1 MKKHKVLSLLV
12 SASMAYSV
20 FPAMSVAALEGTSSD
35 NLSPADSIKANVDKT
50 KFTHKEW
57 TGTHYTD
64 VDGNA
69 QVAEDVTGINREAAS
84 TQIIP
89 YQNSAAA
96 QKAVWNY
103 NAREESQKMQMLTGE
118 NENWDLTVVQ
128 NETLVNEMMTEDH
141 AFYKTDFKKG
151 EGEDWKSVT
160 LPQSWT
166 TQGFDFS
173 IYTNTQMPWQSKYD
187 TNVDCPA
194 APTNYNPV
202 GLYRKTFTID
212 DSLRGSDRRI
222 YLDFRGVESAYY
234 VYVNGKE
241 VGYSEDTFSPH
252 KFDIT
257 DYVNMDGENLL
268 AVKVHKFC
276 DGTWFEDQ
284 DMIYDGGIFRDVYLT
299 SAPLVQI
306 QDYHYTTTL
315 DASYTNAVLNIEA
328 DIRNLSSTVSQGWT
342 LSASA
347 YDRNGTALFTDE
359 AVSVPVLAST
369 KTNTVSLSTVVKNPK
384 LWSAEDPNLY
394 ALVITLKDANGKEV
408 ETVSTQLGFRQVEFT
423 RTEVDENYN
432 VTTTHWDPVKINGKR
447 LLLKGANRHDT
458 DPFHGKATPQAAVEE
473 DVKLMK
479 QNNLNAIRTSHYSN
493 DDYLYWLA
501 NDWGMYLIGETNMEC
516 HAIMGNS
523 EKQGWFYELGLDRT
537 ETAFKRLRS
546 NPSIVIWSIGN
557 EMTYNSD
564 KNFANGLQR
573 DMIWYFKNHD
583 STRPVHSEGNDG
595 NLGTD
600 MRSNMYPSTGTVWDR
615 GGDGKMPYVMCEYAH
630 AMGSSVGNLKEY
642 WDAIRAEENQLGGFI
657 WDWVDQSR
665 AVDLKN
671 LGVTYSVSEKKG
683 LSGTANGDWVTS
695 ETPAGTFN
703 VTQSLNG
710 YLSYPDTDGKVGSA
724 LSGSGKAFTL
734 EAIVKPYATVNDD
747 VFLSKGDDQ
756 TTLKMNGSGK
766 LEFFVKSGNSWSG
779 IQCDVPANWNNNWH
793 QIAATYDN
801 GTAKIYADGV
811 LLKEGSIATNI
822 ELQEHAIQVGADTV
836 KGRYFNGEVAM
847 GRIYNKALSADEIAG
862 QNSANPAIKSD
873 DASVLFWA
881 DTADTHGEGAVDAWD
896 YYATDA
902 GQKSGTNLYKDEI
915 KGKFYGYGG
924 DWGDRPNDNSF
935 CENGLISPD
944 RNPQPELMEVKNQY
958 KNYWFSAEIE
968 DLDAKK
974 VNVYN
979 ESSFTNLNKYDV
991 IWEVLENGI
1000 VVDTGTVENIDVK
1013 PQTTGTISV
1022 PFKMPETLK
1031 DGADYYLTLYVRTKS
1046 DEKWADKGFDLCW
1059 DQIAIPAPVGQ
1070 KTYTSADTATITSS
1084 NDLYTVAGK
1093 DYSFQIDK
1101 TTGIISDYTFKG
1113 EKMLETGPTP
1123 NFWRGTFENDKNNF
1137 DWNWSKAD
1145 DELHVESITA
1155 SKDDD
1160 NNDVITANL
1169 TLPQASNTKVDMTYT
1184 ILGDGAVRIGMKV
1197 DATSSGM
1204 GSFLRIGSLMTTTEG
1219 YEDVKWYGNGPV
1231 ESLSD
1236 RKTFGRQGIYSSTVD
1251 ELFYP
1256 YLKVDDTG
1264 TMTDTNWMA
1273 LSGDGKNTLLVVATT
1288 PLEMQAL
1295 HFTPDDLNSTN
1306 HPYGLNPRKET
1317 MVGVNY
1323 GSRGTGG
1330 ATCGPD
1336 TLSQYQLYNDKA
1348 YEWEFTILPVEGS
1361 EMKEQ
1366 SLTDKA
1372 SEFRTVDSFDRTEYD
1387 KERAAELIE
1396 MVDSFLPYSYSQMEE
1411 AKELIDILK
1420 TMPDAQKAIVCPEGS
1435 DRIAKMEAYI
1445 PELEALQGKTAYIE
1459 DKSANKLDVDLE
1471 ATANLLK
1478 NGEDINMSG
1487 YVTIGHG
1494 DVLDDVLES
1503 GNSWSIAI
1511 EATPTGTKQ
1520 YNILA
1525 AKGDETFEIR
1535 TDQSGNSYDYSF
1547 HTKAGSSWKTTE
1559 YKNLTEEE
1567 KTNFLGN
1574 EHTYLAVFDAENSKL
1589 VFYAD
1594 GQQRGQVSLSAGTH
1608 PSGSGV
1614 ALALGADLGNGR
1626 TGMYSFKSMKIFSS
1640 AIDPTALAAKTA
1652 ASEDTELWLDMDNWK
1667 QKAAKVVESATIT
1680 ADKTTITAGDTVS
1693 FTLSATPADLE
1704 IVSADWSI
1712 ADASG
1717 NEVDNALVS
1726 GTGASAQLITV
1737 ASLAKGTYTVKASNI
1752 NGTNVSATFEV
1763 TVNQK
1768 LGQAIN
1774 DLGPNDLDTP
1784 LNGTA
1789 EIGDAGGQPVMYGG
1803 MDVNDPENKI
1813 KGAITGGSFTVSSWM
1828 YVPASVN
1835 DKVTGTWEVMDG
1847 HNEKHNVIFSLGDN
1861 CFAYRIY
1868 KNHDVEGNAHIDAYV
1883 KDVNNKWKQAT
1894 SSALPD
1900 DFFDGWHEISAVYDQ
1915 TAKTLTIYVDGVANG
1930 ATDVPDAITASQAL
1944 TPNIGYMSDKEYR
1957 KSQMGFSNVKVLTK
1971 ALSADE
1977 LKAMSAGTS
1986 TLRDADVA
1994 FWLDF
1999 SGADRTDL
2007 DALLK
2012 DADALVEDNYDAGSW
2027 TAFETAKAAAEALNE
2042 KYVTKANVDK
2052 AYDDLDAAIKALVK
2066 VIKSVSISGAD
2077 VVKTNN
2083 TLALTLA
2090 TDPAGANVTSVE
2102 WKAADAKGQAI
2113 EGVSILADVSDPKNA
2128 ILTVAEGV
2136 ADATEITIS
2145 AKVNGNAA
2153 LTATK
2158 TVTVSETVIIKD
2170 LSPNGLNTP
2179 LPDTAE
2185 IVSNSE
2191 GDYAE
2196 SGMKGSMSLNDPDRK
2211 VTNAITS
2218 GNSFTVSSRVFV
2230 PESIKSTTEGSWE
2243 YNDKY
2248 STIVSLGD
2256 DSFAMRVLTHKDGRV
2271 TVEAYLKMNGT
2282 NEWVEIGT
2290 QNIKDETSF
2299 FGAFHDITAV
2309 YDSDQDTFTMY
2320 IDGEKVTGEK
2330 AELEAAAGPAASN
2343 KALEL
2348 GFMSDKPLRTSQMTI
2363 SNVAVLADALDA
2375 GEVKALTEGRA
2386 SYLPNDETVVLW
2398 MNFAEDPAA
2407 ARTALVAKFVEMMN
2421 KELKAED
2428 YTEDSWNA
2436 FNAAMMNAAG
2446 INGKYSTAKNAA
2458 DLQAALEAAY
2468 AGLEEAE
2475 EPDPGQEIDTTLLEA
2490 ACDKAGKLNLAEFGE
2505 TGKAAFAS
2513 AKPAAEGELA
2523 KPVSQAE
2530 VNAKAAALNQAMLAL
2545 RKTPKSSALP
2555 K

>member
-57 TGTHYTD
+57 TGTHYDD

-128 NETLVNEMMTEDH
+128 NETLANEMMTEDH
-141 AFYKTDFKKG
+141 AFYKTDFTQG

-187 TNVDCPA
+187 SNVECPA

-347 YDRNGTALFTDE
+347 YDRSGTALFTDE
-359 AVSVPVLAST
+359 EVSVPVLAST

-394 ALVITLKDANGKEV
+394 ALVITLKDGNGKEV

-423 RTEVDENYN
+423 RTEVDENYR

-458 DPFHGKATPQAAVEE
+458 DPFHGKATPQAAIEE

-501 NDWGMYLIGETNMEC
+501 NDWGMYLMGETNMEC

-537 ETAFKRLRS
+537 ETAFKRLRN
-546 NPSIVIWSIGN
+546 NPAIVIWSIGN

-642 WDAIRAEENQLGGFI
+642 WDAIRASENQLGGFI

-671 LGVTYSVSEKKG
+671 LGVSYGVTEKKG
-683 LSGTANGDWVTS
+683 LSGTANGEWVTS
-695 ETPAGTFN
+695 ETPDETFHI
-703 VTQSLNG
+703 TQSLNG

-779 IQCDVPANWNNNWH
+779 IQCDVPANWNNSWH

-801 GTAKIYADGV
+801 GTAKIYADGK
-811 LLKEGSIATNI
+811 LLKEGTIAASI
-822 ELQEHAIQVGADTV
+822 ESQDHAIQVGADTV

-847 GRIYNKALSADEIAG
+847 GRIYNKALTAAEITG

-881 DTADTHGEGAVDAWD
+881 DAADDHSEAKVDAWD
-896 YYATDA
+896 YYSTKS
-902 GQKSGTNLYKDEI
+902 GQTNGTNLYKDEI

-935 CENGLISPD
+935 CENGLVSPD

-958 KNYWFSAEIE
+958 KNYWFSADVD

-979 ESSFTNLNKYDV
+979 ESSFTNLNEYNV
-991 IWEVLENGI
+991 TWEVLENGI
-1000 VVDTGTVENIDVK
+1000 VVNTGTVQNVDVK
-1013 PQTTGTISV
+1013 PQTHGSISV
-1022 PFKMPETLK
+1022 PFELPATIK
-1031 DGADYYLTLYVRTKS
+1031 DGADYCLNLYVSTK
-1046 DEKWADKGFDLCW
+1046 DQEKWADKDFALCW
-1059 DQIAIPAPVGQ
+1059 DQISIPTSAGQ
-1070 KTYTSADTATITSS
+1070 KTRAAASDSASIT
-1084 NDLYTVAGK
+1084 DGEDKYTVAGDK
-1093 DYSFQIDK
+1093 YAFEIDK
-1101 TTGIISDYTFKG
+1101 STVIIKNYTFNDKL
-1113 EKMLETGPTP
+1113 MLETGPIP
-1123 NFWRGTFENDKNNF
+1123 NFWRGTFENDKGGF
-1137 DWNWSKAD
+1137 DWNWWKGD
-1145 DELHVESITA
+1145 DELRVDSISA
-1155 SKDDD
+1155 SKDAD
-1160 NNDVITANL
+1160 NNDVITANV
-1169 TLPQASNTKVDMTYT
+1169 TLPQVGNTSLVMTYT
-1184 ILGDGAVRIGMKV
+1184 ILGDGAVKVDMKV
-1197 DATSSGM
+1197 DATRSGM
-1204 GSFLRIGSLMTTTEG
+1204 GSFLRVGSLMTTAEG
-1219 YEDVKWYGNGPV
+1219 YENVKWYGNGPV

-1236 RKTFGRQGIYSSTVD
+1236 RKTFARQGIYESTVD
-1251 ELFYP
+1251 DLFYP

-1273 LSGDGKNTLLVVATT
+1273 LSGEGKDTLLVVATT

-1295 HFTPDDLNSTN
+1295 HFTPDDLNSTD
-1306 HPYGLNPRKET
+1306 HPYGLKPRKET

-1361 EMKEQ
+1361 AMDNQ
-1366 SLTDKA
+1366 SLTDTA
-1372 SEFRTVDSFDRTEYD
+1372 AGYRTIETFDREKHD
-1387 KERAAELIE
+1387 ADRAAELIE
-1396 MVDSFLPYSYSQMEE
+1396 QADSFIPYSYSQLEDAETLYNALLNMPE
-1411 AKELIDILK
+1411 AQADIVNADKNRTELVKGYVEQIRAMSTKITHLKDQSNNHNDLELGSAKIVKNGDAYNFAGTVQTGHEDTWKSVFTEGQSWTISIDAAPTSWKNYNMLAGMGDNTFAMRFREGYYDFHIY
-1420 TMPDAQKAIVCPEGS
+1420 DGS
-1435 DRIAKMEAYI
+1435 DWQPI
-1445 PELEALQGKTAYIE
+1445 
-1459 DKSANKLDVDLE
+1459 
-1471 ATANLLK
+1471 
-1478 NGEDINMSG
+1478 
-1487 YVTIGHG
+1487 
-1494 DVLDDVLES
+1494 
-1503 GNSWSIAI
+1503 
-1511 EATPTGTKQ
+1511 
-1520 YNILA
+1520 
-1525 AKGDETFEIR
+1525 
-1535 TDQSGNSYDYSF
+1535 
-1547 HTKAGSSWKTTE
+1547 E
-1559 YKNLTEEE
+1559 YKMSDAE
-1567 KTNFLGN
+1567 KADTLNKQHN
-1574 EHTYLAVFDAENSKL
+1574 YTAVFDADAHKII
-1589 VFYAD
+1589 VYID
-1594 GQQRGQVSLSAGTH
+1594 GVKKAEKTLAEGAYPH
-1608 PSGSGV
+1608 YSGYNFT
-1614 ALALGADLGNGR
+1614 LGACPSSGRDSDVKFASVKVFSEAKNGETLASAKASDASTVLWIDNTSEDTPLFSADENPTITAAALNSDADTLDAGN
-1626 TGMYSFKSMKIFSS
+1626 SMDFTLSVTPADAKIFS
-1640 AIDPTALAAKTA
+1640 
-1652 ASEDTELWLDMDNWK
+1652 
-1667 QKAAKVVESATIT
+1667 
-1680 ADKTTITAGDTVS
+1680 
-1693 FTLSATPADLE
+1693 
-1704 IVSADWSI
+1704 ADWTVT
-1712 ADASG
+1712 DESG
-1717 NEVDNALVS
+1717 KEISGALVS
-1726 GTGASAQLITV
+1726 GTGANAQLLTANKLDDGTV
-1737 ASLAKGTYTVKASNI
+1737 LIVKASKI
-1752 NGTNVSATFEV
+1752 NGTDLSA
-1763 TVNQK
+1763 QK
-1768 LGQAIN
+1768 SITIHSQSSTMAD

-1784 LNGTA
+1784 LNHTA
-1789 EIGDAGGQPVMYGG
+1789 ELDEMDGKTVMIGG
-1803 MDVNDPENKI
+1803 MDLKDPNK
-1813 KGAITGGSFTVSSWM
+1813 KVQNAIANGSFTVSSWL
-1828 YVPASVN
+1828 YVPEALKSSES
-1835 DKVTGTWEVMDG
+1835 GSWESG
-1847 HNEKHNVIFSLGDN
+1847 SNKREKYSTIFSLGDN
-1861 CFAYRIY
+1861 TFCLRFYQNAGKTGTAVHTYVKSTDGEWY
-1868 KNHDVEGNAHIDAYV
+1868 QASGDDVEDSFF
-1883 KDVNNKWKQAT
+1883 NK
-1894 SSALPD
+1894 
-1900 DFFDGWHEISAVYDQ
+1900 WHEISAVYDS
-1915 TAKTLTIYVDGVANG
+1915 TNHTLTAYIDGVATGDPVDVNG
-1930 ATDVPDAITASQAL
+1930 SVSVSEAL
-1944 TPNIGYMSDKEYR
+1944 TPSIGYMADKPDR
-1957 KSQMGFSNVKVLTK
+1957 KSEMGFSNIKVLSKALSTDELK
-1971 ALSADE
+1971 ALSA
-1977 LKAMSAGTS
+1977 GTS
-1986 TLRDADVA
+1986 DADNENVVL
-1994 FWLDF
+1994 WLDF
-1999 SGADRTDL
+1999 AADEISSARNALNAQLNIAKDL
-2007 DALLK
+2007 K
-2012 DADALVEDNYDAGSW
+2012 NENYTEATWS
-2027 TAFETAKAAAEALNE
+2027 AFESAKAAAE
-2042 KYVTKANVDK
+2042 
-2052 AYDDLDAAIKALVK
+2052 
-2066 VIKSVSISGAD
+2066 SI
-2077 VVKTNN
+2077 
-2083 TLALTLA
+2083 
-2090 TDPAGANVTSVE
+2090 
-2102 WKAADAKGQAI
+2102 
-2113 EGVSILADVSDPKNA
+2113 
-2128 ILTVAEGV
+2128 
-2136 ADATEITIS
+2136 
-2145 AKVNGNAA
+2145 NGTYA
-2153 LTATK
+2153 
-2158 TVTVSETVIIKD
+2158 
-2170 LSPNGLNTP
+2170 
-2179 LPDTAE
+2179 TAE
-2185 IVSNSE
+2185 NV
-2191 GDYAE
+2191 
-2196 SGMKGSMSLNDPDRK
+2196 
-2211 VTNAITS
+2211 
-2218 GNSFTVSSRVFV
+2218 
-2230 PESIKSTTEGSWE
+2230 
-2243 YNDKY
+2243 
-2248 STIVSLGD
+2248 
-2256 DSFAMRVLTHKDGRV
+2256 
-2271 TVEAYLKMNGT
+2271 
-2282 NEWVEIGT
+2282 
-2290 QNIKDETSF
+2290 
-2299 FGAFHDITAV
+2299 
-2309 YDSDQDTFTMY
+2309 
-2320 IDGEKVTGEK
+2320 
-2330 AELEAAAGPAASN
+2330 N
-2343 KALEL
+2343 KA
-2348 GFMSDKPLRTSQMTI
+2348 
-2363 SNVAVLADALDA
+2363 
-2375 GEVKALTEGRA
+2375 
-2386 SYLPNDETVVLW
+2386 
-2398 MNFAEDPAA
+2398 
-2407 ARTALVAKFVEMMN
+2407 
-2421 KELKAED
+2421 
-2428 YTEDSWNA
+2428 
-2436 FNAAMMNAAG
+2436 
-2446 INGKYSTAKNAA
+2446 AA
-2458 DLQAALEAAY
+2458 DLRAAIAGLETVDEPETFDLTLLQAACTKAAELDLSEFGTTGKNAFSSAKASADAALEHPAS
-2468 AGLEEAE
+2468 
-2475 EPDPGQEIDTTLLEA
+2475 Q
-2490 ACDKAGKLNLAEFGE
+2490 KAVDE
-2505 TGKAAFAS
+2505 
-2513 AKPAAEGELA
+2513 
-2523 KPVSQAE
+2523 
-2530 VNAKAAALNQAMLAL
+2530 KAAALSNAMLAL
-2545 RKTPKSSALP
+2545 RKTPSSQKLP

>member
-1 MKKHKVLSLLV
+1 MRKHKVLMLLV
-12 SASMAYSV
+12 SGSMATQ
-20 FPAMSVAALEGTSSD
+20 FLPALPVLAADNGTSGDS
-35 NLSPADSIKANVDKT
+35 LTAADSIKSNVDKT

-64 VDGNA
+64 VDGNE
-69 QVAEDVTGINREAAS
+69 QVAEDVTGISREAAS

-89 YQNSAAA
+89 YQDSAAA

-103 NAREESQKMQMLTGE
+103 NAREESTKMQMLTGKDQ
-118 NENWDLTVVQ
+118 NWDLTVVQ
-128 NETLVNEMMTEDH
+128 NETLANKMMTEDH
-141 AFYKTDFKKG
+141 AFYKTDFEKG

-187 TNVDCPA
+187 SGVECPA

-212 DSLRGSDRRI
+212 ESMRGSDRRI

-241 VGYSEDTFSPH
+241 VGYSEDSFSPH

-328 DIRNLSSTVSQGWT
+328 DVRNLSDMAHQGWT

-347 YDRNGTALFTDE
+347 YDREGNALFTNE
-359 AVSVPVLAST
+359 EVKVPVLGSA
-369 KTNTVSLSTVVKNPK
+369 KTNTVSLTKLVKNPK

-394 ALVITLKDANGKEV
+394 ALVLTLKDGNGKEI
-408 ETVSTQLGFRQVEFT
+408 ETVSTQLGFRQIEFT
-423 RTEVDENYN
+423 RTEVDENYR

-458 DPFHGKATPQAAVEE
+458 DPFYGKATPQKAVEE

-479 QNNLNAIRTSHYSN
+479 QNNLNGIRTSHYSN

-537 ETAFKRLRS
+537 ETAFKRLRN

-583 STRPVHSEGNDG
+583 STRPVHSEGNDA

-600 MRSNMYPSTGTVWDR
+600 MRSNMYPSVNTVWDR
-615 GGDGKMPYVMCEYAH
+615 GGEGKMPYVMCEYAH

-642 WDAIRAEENQLGGFI
+642 WDAIRASENQLGGFI

-665 AVDLKN
+665 AVDLDT
-671 LGVTYSVSEKKG
+671 LGVTYTVTEKKG
-683 LSGTANGDWVTS
+683 LSGSAIGDWVTS
-695 ETPAGTFN
+695 ETADATYG

-710 YLSYPDTDGKVGSA
+710 YLSYPDEDGKIGSA

-747 VFLSKGDDQ
+747 VFISKGDDQ
-756 TTLKMNGSGK
+756 TTLKMNNKGQI
-766 LEFFVKSGNSWSG
+766 EFFVKSGNSWSG
-779 IQCDVPANWNNNWH
+779 IQASLPANWNGNWH
-793 QIAATYDN
+793 QIAATYDQ
-801 GTAKIYADGV
+801 GAAKIYADGI
-811 LLKEGSIATNI
+811 LIKEGNIATSI
-822 ELQEHAIQVGADTV
+822 ELQDHPVQVGADTV
-836 KGRYFNGEVAM
+836 KGRYFNGEVAL
-847 GRIYNKALSADEIAG
+847 GRVYNKALSADEIKG
-862 QNSANPAIKSD
+862 QNSANPAITSD

-881 DTADTHGEGAVDAWD
+881 DTADEHGEGKVDAWD

-902 GQKSGTNLYKDEI
+902 GQKVGTNLYKEEI

-958 KNYWFSAEIE
+958 KNYWFSAEID

-974 VNVYN
+974 VNVFN
-979 ESSFTNLNKYDV
+979 ESNFTNLNHYNV
-991 IWEVLENGI
+991 VWEVLENGI
-1000 VVDTGTVENIDVK
+1000 VVDTGTVENIDVE

-1031 DGADYYLTLYVRTKS
+1031 DGADYYLNIFVRTKEK
-1046 DEKWADKGFDLCW
+1046 EKWADADFDLCW
-1059 DQIAIPAPVGQ
+1059 DQIAIPAQVAQ
-1070 KTYTSADTATITSS
+1070 KTRAASTDTATIEST
-1084 NDLYTVAGK
+1084 DKLYTVTGK
-1093 DYSFQIDK
+1093 DYSFKIDK
-1101 TTGIISDYTFKG
+1101 TTGTISDYTFKG

-1145 DELHVESITA
+1145 DEFHVESITA
-1155 SKDDD
+1155 SKDAD
-1160 NNDVITANL
+1160 NNDVITANI
-1169 TLPQASNTKVDMTYT
+1169 TLPQAGNTKVDMTYT
-1184 ILGDGAVRIGMKV
+1184 ILGDGAVKVGMKV

-1204 GSFLRIGSLMTTTEG
+1204 GNFLRIGSQMTTTPG
-1219 YEDVKWYGNGPV
+1219 YENVKWYGNGPV

-1236 RKTFGRQGIYSSTVD
+1236 RKTFGRQGIYSATVD

-1273 LSGDGKNTLLVVATT
+1273 LSGEGKNTLLVVATT

-1295 HFTPDDLNSTN
+1295 HFTPDDLNSTA
-1306 HPYGLNPRKET
+1306 HPYGLEPRKET

-1336 TLSQYQLYNDKA
+1336 TLSQYQLYNNKA

-1372 SEFRTVDSFDRTEYD
+1372 AEYRTVESFDRTEYD

-1396 MVDSFLPYSYSQMEE
+1396 MVDSFLPYSYSQLDE

-1420 TMPDAQKAIVCPEGS
+1420 AMPDSQKAIVCPEGN

-1445 PELEALQGKTAYIE
+1445 PQLEALKGKTAYIE
-1459 DKSANKLDVDLE
+1459 DKSGNKLDVELE
-1471 ATANLLK
+1471 ATADLLK
-1478 NGEDINMSG
+1478 NGEDTNMSG
-1487 YVTIGHG
+1487 YVTIGHS
-1494 DVLDDVLES
+1494 DVLDAVLES
-1503 GNSWSIAI
+1503 GSSWSIAI

-1535 TDQSGNSYDYSF
+1535 TDQSNGGFDYSF

-1559 YKNLTEEE
+1559 Y
-1567 KTNFLGN
+1567 TNVSSDEQAAFLGN

-1594 GQQRGQVSLSAGTH
+1594 GQQRGSVTLSAGTH

-1626 TGMYSFKSMKIFSS
+1626 TGLYNFKSMKIFSS
-1640 AIDPTALAAKTA
+1640 AIDPTALAEKTA
-1652 ASEDTELWLDMDNWK
+1652 ASDDTELWLEMANWK
-1667 QKAAKVVESATIT
+1667 QKDAKVLESATIT
-1680 ADKTTITAGDTVS
+1680 ADKSTITAGDTVN
-1693 FTLSATPADLE
+1693 FTLSGTPADLE
-1704 IVSADWSI
+1704 ILSADWSVED
-1712 ADASG
+1712 ADGNDVDDALISG
-1717 NEVDNALVS
+1717 K
-1726 GTGASAQLITV
+1726 GTSAQLITV

-1752 NGTNVSATFEV
+1752 NGTTVSATFEV
-1763 TVNQK
+1763 TVNEK
-1768 LGQAIN
+1768 LGQTIN
-1774 DLGPNDLDTP
+1774 DLGPNNLDTP

-1789 EIGDAGGQPVMYGG
+1789 EIGEADGQAVMYGG
-1803 MDVNDPENKI
+1803 MDLNDPEDKV
-1813 KGAITGGSFTVSSWM
+1813 KGAITGGESFTVSSWM
-1828 YVPASVN
+1828 YVPVGVN
-1835 DKVTGTWEVMDG
+1835 DKESGTWEVMDG

-1894 SSALPD
+1894 SDALPD
-1900 DFFDGWHEISAVYDQ
+1900 DFFGGWHEISAVYDKE
-1915 TAKTLTIYVDGVANG
+1915 AKTLTIYVDGTANG
-1930 ATDVPDAITASQAL
+1930 TAEVPDAIAASGAL

-1957 KSQMGFSNVKVLTK
+1957 KSQMGFSNVKVLNK

-1977 LKAMSAGTS
+1977 LKAISDGTS
-1986 TLRDADVA
+1986 ALSDDDVTL
-1994 FWLDF
+1994 WLDF
-1999 SGADRTDL
+1999 EGTDRTEL
-2007 DALLK
+2007 NALIETAEGLVK
-2012 DADALVEDNYDAGSW
+2012 DDYEENSW
-2027 TAFETAKAAAEALNE
+2027 NEFETAKAAAKALNAT
-2042 KYVTKANVDK
+2042 YATQANIDK
-2052 AYDDLDAAIKALVK
+2052 AYEDLDAAIKALTK
-2066 VIKSVSISGAD
+2066 VIKSVSINGAD
-2077 VVKTNN
+2077 TVKTNN
-2083 TLALTLA
+2083 TLALTLT
-2090 TDPAGANVTSVE
+2090 TDPADVPVTSVD
-2102 WKAADAKGQAI
+2102 WTATDADGEAI
-2113 EGVSILADVSDPKNA
+2113 EGVSILADVEDPKNA
-2128 ILTVAEGV
+2128 VLTVAADV
-2136 ADATEITIS
+2136 ADATVIKVS
-2145 AKVNGNAA
+2145 AKVNNTET

-2158 TVTVSETVIIKD
+2158 NVTVSETVVIKD
-2170 LSPNGLNTP
+2170 ESPNGLSTP

-2196 SGMKGSMSLNDPDRK
+2196 SGMKGSMDLNDPDLK
-2211 VTNAITS
+2211 VTGAITS

-2230 PESIKSTTEGSWE
+2230 PESVKSTTEGSWE
-2243 YNDKY
+2243 NNDKY

-2256 DSFAMRVLTHKDGRV
+2256 DCFAMRVLTHKDGRV
-2271 TVEAYLKMNGT
+2271 TVDAYLKMDGT

-2290 QNIKDETSF
+2290 QNLKDDTSF
-2299 FGAFHDITAV
+2299 FGAFHDITVV
-2309 YDSDQDTFTMY
+2309 YDSDNDTFTMY
-2320 IDGEKVTGEK
+2320 IDGEKVDGEK
-2330 AELEAAAGPAASN
+2330 AEKEATAGPAASN
-2343 KALEL
+2343 KVLEL
-2348 GFMSDKPLRTSQMTI
+2348 GHMSDKPLRTSQMTI
-2363 SNVAVLADALDA
+2363 SNVAVIADALDA
-2375 GEVKALTEGRA
+2375 DEVKALTEGTIL
-2386 SYLPNDETVVLW
+2386 YLPNNEAVALW
-2398 MNFAEDPAA
+2398 MDFAEDAA
-2407 ARTALVAKFVEMMN
+2407 SARMSLGSKFEEMMY
-2421 KELKAED
+2421 KGLKAED
-2428 YTEDSWNA
+2428 YTEESWNA
-2436 FNAAMMNAAG
+2436 FDAAMTNAAS

-2458 DLQAALEAAY
+2458 DMQAAIEAAF
-2468 AGLEEAE
+2468 AGLEKAP
-2475 EPDPGQEIDTTLLEA
+2475 EPVKIDLTLLEA

-2505 TGKAAFAS
+2505 TGKEAFNAA
-2513 AKPAAEGELA
+2513 KAAADAELDEHS
-2523 KPVSQAE
+2523 SQEE
-2530 VNAKAAALNQAMLAL
+2530 VNAKAIALNNAMLAL
-2545 RKTPKSSALP
+2545 RKTPAADKLP
-2555 K
+2555 E